1 MHLHSAT
8 LGHISVSF
16 VEQKYLRLKNK
27 RCCAKLYILDFL
39 KVVVDICKNYH
50 KCSVPAGCL
59 TSSTWVHGCMGE
71 NSGTQTVPSV
81 TRALGLLARVR
92 VRCCELLRTVRIET
106 SELIHGTHL
115 FFPIS
120 ICFYLLYSLVTVS
133 YLFISLLLYFSY
145 AEFGYMVRIFLVMS
159 SLGYIFFYSI
169 II

>member
-1 MHLHSAT
+1 MRLHSAT

-39 KVVVDICKNYH
+39 KVVVNRRKNYN
-50 KCSVPAGCL
+50 KCSVHAGRL
-59 TSSTWVHGCMGE
+59 TSSTWVHVCMGE
-71 NSGTQTVPSV
+71 DSGTQTVPSV
-81 TRALGLLARVR
+81 TWALGLLARVR

-106 SELIHGTHL
+106 SKLIHGTHL
-115 FFPIS
+115 FLPIS

-133 YLFISLLLYFSY
+133 YLFISLLLHFSH
-145 AEFGYMVRIFLVMS
+145 AEFGYMVRIFLVMP